1 MTIEIVLFQ
10 ALKDVKALE
19 LPPGTS
25 SSGKKFED
33 FMVQQLYQPLRQ
45 QGGISVFPPRHTLR
59 QATYSSVGHQFDIV
73 IRRSELIAIECKF
86 RKRTGIDDL
95 FAFMGKLIDYREPPR
110 GIFVTTAEKVN
121 NNVFC
126 YAIAHRISIVCPSL
140 PPVQYM
146 IQRVKKN
153 TDLARRLASLQTR
166 LRGKTSPNYLLVEWQ
181 NAHRS
186 FMEEGYCR

>member
-1 MTIEIVLFQ
+1 MTVEIVLFQ
-10 ALKDVKALE
+10 ALRDVKALE
-19 LPPGTS
+19 LPPGIP

-33 FMVQQLYQPLRQ
+33 FTVRQLYQPLRQ
-45 QGGISVFPPRHTLR
+45 QGALCVFPPRYTLR
-59 QATYSSVGHQFDIV
+59 QATCSGLAHQFDIV
-73 IRRSELIAIECKF
+73 VRQSGLTAIECKF
-86 RKRTGIDDL
+86 RKRIGIDDL
-95 FAFMGKLIDYREPPR
+95 FAFVGKLKDYRTPPR